1 MRCFIALAIAGGAL
15 ALAACESEKGGSGS
29 LSEAPAV
36 PLINANGQ
44 IIGEVRGGDSD
55 NGATLLVEAQG
66 LPPGVHGIH
75 IHEIGICEPPSFES
89 AGPHWN
95 PTDRQHGHA
104 LKSLSP
110 TPERRP
116 PTLIADEDVSAPA
129 FAETVESELCY
140 DI

>member
-1 MRCFIALAIAGGAL
+1 MTWGLPSPGRPF
-15 ALAACESEKGGSGS
+15 
-29 LSEAPAV
+29 SEARAR
-36 PLINANGQ
+36 Q
-44 IIGEVRGGDSD
+44 RR
-55 NGATLLVEAQG
+55 
-66 LPPGVHGIH
+66 HGH
-75 IHEIGICEPPSFES
+75 RRS
-89 AGPHWN
+89 

-110 TPERRP
+110 TTERRP